1 MNTFKSTTFAVFIIA
16 AVKAFEH
23 PAPCV
28 IKKSGQRNELIKTVL
43 PKLTSFPNSFDWGD
57 VDGVNYL
64 TNIRQ

>member
-1 MNTFKSTTFAVFIIA
+1 MTFKSTTFAVFIIA

-43 PKLTSFPNSFDWGD
+43 LWALLFTD
-57 VDGVNYL
+57 L
-64 TNIRQ
+64 ME